1 MNNIKVSVNDYTF
14 VQTSVINNIQI
25 NILKIELFVGITLS
39 VNLLSNKKIIDSKI
53 MNITGA
59 EYSNWANDDTYIIN
73 LVLSKL
79 NLTRKT

>member
-39 VNLLSNKKIIDSKI
+39 VNLLSNNRIIDSKI
-53 MNITGA
+53 MNITGD
-59 EYSNWANDDTYIIN
+59 EYNNWANDDTYIIN

>member
-39 VNLLSNKKIIDSKI
+39 VNLLSNNKIIDSKI
-53 MNITGA
+53 MNITGD
-59 EYSNWANDDTYIIN
+59 EYNNWANDDTYIIN

-79 NLTRKT
+79 NLSRKT

>member
-39 VNLLSNKKIIDSKI
+39 VNLLSNNKIIDSKI
-53 MNITGA
+53 MNISGD
-59 EYSNWANDDTYIIN
+59 EYNNWANDDNYIIN
-73 LVLSKL
+73 LVLTKL